1 LKTSTGI
8 NEIQAATNLMKV
20 ENSTIIVEG
29 DKSQISLFDI
39 AGRNIQT
46 KNMNGTFTS
55 KTLKAGMYIVRV
67 DGATRK
73 MGVK

>member
-1 LKTSTGI
+1 
-8 NEIQAATNLMKV
+8 MKV

-39 AGRNIQT
+39 AGRRIQSE
-46 KNMNGTFTS
+46 NLNGKFTS